1 MIRVKNLTNH
11 QNKIMKIVLTSGG
24 TGGHLNPLIAVK
36 KKIQEKEPEAEFLF
50 LGPLGEMEKSFMEP
64 EGIAMKKV
72 MSGKMRRYF
81 SWQNFFDMFK
91 IPLGIVQALWHLLV
105 YMPDAIFSKGGYASI
120 PVVVAGW
127 LYRIP
132 ILIHE
137 SDAKPGLANS
147 MLAKFAERVAVSY
160 YQAEINFPA
169 DQVVLTGNP
178 IRTDIADGDP
188 IKGRQ
193 LFNIAND
200 KKIIFVWGGSQ
211 GAELI
216 NSYVVEILPMLL
228 RNYNVIHQTGEKNF
242 EKVKRM
248 AGELGIKAGRE
259 GYYPVSFIREELKD
273 ILATC
278 DLVISRAGSN
288 SISEIAANKKPAI
301 IIPLEN
307 SANGHQRMNA
317 YAVAKV
323 GGCVVL
329 EEGNLGENM
338 LLGEIGKI
346 MNKEELRNVLSLK
359 IQAFY
364 HPNAT
369 EKIAEGVLGMI
380 K

>member
-1 MIRVKNLTNH
+1 
-11 QNKIMKIVLTSGG
+11 MKIVLTGGG
-24 TGGHLNPLIAVK
+24 TGGHLIPLIAVK
-36 KKIQEKEPEAEFLF
+36 RKIQEKEPEAEFLF
-50 LGPLGEMEKSFMEP
+50 MGPLGEMEKRFMEP

-81 SWQNFFDMFK
+81 SLRNFSDMFK
-91 IPLGIVQALWHLLV
+91 IPIGIIQALWHLLV

-127 LYRIP
+127 MYRIP

-160 YQAEINFPA
+160 SQAEINFPA

-178 IRTDIADGDP
+178 VRADIADGDAN
-188 IKGRQ
+188 KGKQ
-193 LFNIAND
+193 LFNIIND

-216 NSYVVEILPMLL
+216 NSYVVEILPVLL

-242 EKVKRM
+242 ENVTRM

-259 GYYPVSFIREELKD
+259 GYYPTPFIKEELKD
-273 ILATC
+273 ILAAS

-301 IIPLEN
+301 IIPLES

-338 LLGEIGKI
+338 LLGEIDKI

-359 IQAFY
+359 IQAFH

-369 EKIAEGVLGMI
+369 EKIALGVVGMI